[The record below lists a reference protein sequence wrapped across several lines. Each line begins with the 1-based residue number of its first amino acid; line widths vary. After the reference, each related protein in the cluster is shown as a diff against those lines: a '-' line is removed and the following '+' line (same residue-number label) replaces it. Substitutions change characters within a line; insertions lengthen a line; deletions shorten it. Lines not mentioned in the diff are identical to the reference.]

1 MIGTRRTARVHA
13 ISDSPTIRGEVT
25 LKTKLPE
32 PLGSYFE
39 AVNRED
45 AKAMLAPF
53 AANAIVKDEGKTWS
67 GVLELREWI
76 EEVTEKYHPRF
87 EVLDA
92 VEGDAGATV
101 VIGLVSGAFQG
112 SPIRL
117 RYTFTLSGGKIARLE
132 IA

>member
-1 MIGTRRTARVHA
+1 
-13 ISDSPTIRGEVT
+13 

-32 PLGSYFE
+32 PLRSYFE

-45 AKAMLAPF
+45 VKAMLAPF
-53 AANAIVKDEGKTWS
+53 AANAVVTDEGKTRR

-87 EVLDA
+87 EVTD
-92 VEGDAGATV
+92 VVHDGAEVTV
-101 VIGLVSGAFQG
+101 VTGLVSGAFPG

-117 RYTFTLSGGKIARLE
+117 RYTFRLSAGTITHLE
-132 IA
+132 IR